1 MTVQVFM
8 QPFGSY
14 ITDANLMYLYKKQL
28 DGKPVIGYFAETN
41 NEYRSFV
48 TEKERDESLE
58 ALLSEFSAN
67 EFPCVYSEYLG
78 VYINVKY
85 IAKYEIES
93 NTPTTVNV
101 YFANNKVYVRTFK
114 SESLANSC
122 IEELTK
128 LIKENGSSGG
138 GGSGEIP
145 DYTTLSNK
153 PSINSV
159 ELEGNKTLDDLGI
172 QPKGDYATKSE
183 IPVVPTKTSELTN
196 DSGFITSIP
205 DEYVTDS
212 ELTAKEYITKDV
224 NNLTN
229 YTPTSSL
236 SPVATSG
243 SYNDLTNKPVIPEE
257 YVLPTASTT
266 VLGGVKVDGSTI
278 TIQDGVISS
287 TASGGGTTDYT
298 NLSNKPQINS
308 VELTGNKS
316 LADLGI
322 QAAGEY
328 ALKSEI
334 PTVPTKTSELQN
346 DSGFLTS
353 APVASVNG
361 ETGTVIVKS
370 IQDSNT
376 NSIMYKLWVGSKEQY
391 DAIETKDEETLY
403 YIKKDGTPIDIY
415 ELLDKKQDKLTVGT
429 GISIVVDSEAGT
441 STINNTMPNVQSDWN
456 ATDGL
461 SVILNKPTIPTKN
474 SQLENDSDYVTL
486 TELAEEGYA
495 KDSEL
500 SVVAKSGSYNDLTNK
515 PTIPPAYTLPTAS
528 SSVLG
533 GVKIG
538 NGLSVSGDGTISVD
552 SSTNTPIED
561 LTDFATGIQEDKIY
575 KSTITAA
582 TTIVLPTVTNKVVT
596 HSIIIY
602 LSVGEGGSVADFGT
616 TNFYNTEKPV
626 PATGESYDLAYV
638 YNPIRDGWV
647 LNAIKVNTL

>member
-153 PSINSV
+153 PQINGV
-159 ELEGNKTLDDLGI
+159 ELSGNKTTTDLKI
-172 QPKGDYATKSE
+172 N
-183 IPVVPTKTSELTN
+183 IPTKTSELTN

-236 SPVATSG
+236 SLVATSG

-266 VLGGVKVDGSTI
+266 VLGGVKVDGSSI

-486 TELAEEGYA
+486 TALAEEGYA
-495 KDSEL
+495 KNSEL
-500 SVVAKSGSYNDLTNK
+500 SAVAKSGSYNDLTNK

-575 KSTITAA
+575 KSTITSA
-582 TTIVLPTVTNKVVT
+582 TTIVLPTVTNKAVT

-626 PATGESYDLAYV
+626 PASGESYDLAYV

>member
-138 GGSGEIP
+138 GSGETS
-145 DYTTLSNK
+145 DYSSLSNK
-153 PSINSV
+153 PQINGV
-159 ELEGNKTLDDLGI
+159 ELSGNKTTTDLKI
-172 QPKGDYATKSE
+172 N
-183 IPVVPTKTSELTN
+183 IPTKTSELTN

-212 ELTAKEYITKDV
+212 ELTAKGYITKDV

-236 SPVATSG
+236 SSVATSG

-316 LADLGI
+316 LEDLGI

-616 TNFYNTEKPV
+616 TSFYNTEKPV
-626 PATGESYDLAYV
+626 PVSGESYDLAYV

>member
-138 GGSGEIP
+138 GSGETS
-145 DYTTLSNK
+145 DYSSLSNK
-153 PSINSV
+153 PQINGV
-159 ELEGNKTLDDLGI
+159 ELSGNKTTTDLKI
-172 QPKGDYATKSE
+172 N
-183 IPVVPTKTSELTN
+183 IPTKTSELTN

-236 SPVATSG
+236 SLVATSG

-266 VLGGVKVDGSTI
+266 VLGGVKVDGSSI

-500 SVVAKSGSYNDLTNK
+500 SAVAKSGSYNDLTNK

-528 SSVLG
+528 SYVLG

-538 NGLSVSGDGTISVD
+538 NGLAVSGDGTISVD
-552 SSTNTPIED
+552 SSINTPIED

-575 KSTITAA
+575 KSTITSAA
-582 TTIVLPTVTNKVVT
+582 TIVLPAVTNKAVT

>member
-138 GGSGEIP
+138 GSGETS
-145 DYTTLSNK
+145 DYSSLSNK
-153 PSINSV
+153 PQINGV
-159 ELEGNKTLDDLGI
+159 ELSGNKTTTDLKI
-172 QPKGDYATKSE
+172 N
-183 IPVVPTKTSELTN
+183 IPTKTSELTN

-212 ELTAKEYITKDV
+212 ELTAKGYITKDV

-236 SPVATSG
+236 SSVATSG

-316 LADLGI
+316 LEDLGI

-500 SVVAKSGSYNDLTNK
+500 SAVAKSGSYNDLTNK

-616 TNFYNTEKPV
+616 TSFYNTEKPV
-626 PATGESYDLAYV
+626 PVSGESYDLAYV

>member
-138 GGSGEIP
+138 GSGETS
-145 DYTTLSNK
+145 DYSSLSNK
-153 PSINSV
+153 PQINGV
-159 ELEGNKTLDDLGI
+159 ELSGNKTTTDLKI
-172 QPKGDYATKSE
+172 N
-183 IPVVPTKTSELTN
+183 IPTKTSELTN

-236 SPVATSG
+236 SLVATSG

-266 VLGGVKVDGSTI
+266 VLGGVKVDGSSI

-376 NSIMYKLWVGSKEQY
+376 NSIMYKLWVGSKKQY

-538 NGLSVSGDGTISVD
+538 SGLAVSGDDGTISVE

-575 KSTITAA
+575 KSTITSA
-582 TTIVLPTVTNKVVT
+582 TTIVLPTVTNKAVT